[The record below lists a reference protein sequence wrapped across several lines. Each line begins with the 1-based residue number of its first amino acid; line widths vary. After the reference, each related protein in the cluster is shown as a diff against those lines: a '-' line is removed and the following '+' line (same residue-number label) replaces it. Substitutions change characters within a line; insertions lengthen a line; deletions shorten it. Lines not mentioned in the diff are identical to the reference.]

1 MQIGARAQEK
11 DKYTSSNQ
19 PSHRVQPTLDKI
31 ERTIIIL
38 GLLFFSG
45 VFGQIAPN
53 SVMSLIRYIVWFGPT
68 LLLCLRRRSTLQTAG
83 RNKLLWVLVALVF
96 LSFIWSDYLPFT
108 LADNREVLQ
117 TTTFGLYFAARFNL
131 KQQVRLVALAFAI
144 GCAMSFIAAIAMPTV
159 GIHGA
164 DHPGAWKGVYGYKN
178 NLGSM
183 MILAALTFVFV
194 PMRPVYRF
202 WKWIGVGA
210 SITLILLSTSKTSL
224 TMVFLLF
231 LILFL
236 YRKFRWR
243 GKVTVLFLDLG
254 ILLLGCVGTI
264 VFAYWVDIL
273 AGLGKDP
280 TLTGRTLI
288 WGVSLAR
295 LMDRPLLGYGRTA
308 FWAPGSPY
316 AAQAGHAVAPGGG
329 FIPPHAHNGFI
340 DLALDVGLIGFTLFV
355 IIFFK
360 TYSKSLQRAYAAINP
375 ENFWYLAFLLF
386 LFMNNIMESYL
397 LYKSNVYWVLFVTTV
412 LSV

>member
-1 MQIGARAQEK
+1 MQIGAKAQ
-11 DKYTSSNQ
+11 DKNQYTSSGQ
-19 PSHRVQPTLDKI
+19 SSHMPQPTLDKV
-31 ERTIIIL
+31 EKIIAVL

-45 VFGQIAPN
+45 IFAQIAPTGVI
-53 SVMSLIRYIVWFGPT
+53 SIVRYIVWLGPT
-68 LLLCLRRRSTLQTAG
+68 VLMIFRHRSTRKIAG
-83 RNKLLWVLVALVF
+83 RSKVLWALIAMIL
-96 LSFIWSDYLPFT
+96 LSFLWSDYLPST

-117 TTTFGLYFAARFNL
+117 MSTFGLYFAARFDL
-131 KQQVRLVALAFAI
+131 KQQLKLVALSFGI
-144 GCAMSFIAAIAMPTV
+144 GAVMSFVVALAIPEI

-183 MILAALTFVFV
+183 MILATLAFVFV
-194 PMRPVYRF
+194 PVRPIHRF
-202 WKWIGVGA
+202 LKWICLFM
-210 SITLILLSTSKTSL
+210 SIALILLSTSKTSL

-231 LILFL
+231 LTLFF
-236 YRKFRWR
+236 YRKYRWR

-280 TLTGRTLI
+280 TLTGRTLM
-288 WGVSLAR
+288 WGVTLTR

-316 AAQAGHAVAPGGG
+316 AVEAGRAVTEN
-329 FIPPHAHNGFI
+329 FVPPHAHNGFI
-340 DLALDVGLIGFTLFV
+340 DLALDVGLIGFALFAIV
-355 IIFFK
+355 FFK
-360 TYSKSLQRAYAAINP
+360 TYFKSLQKAYAAVHP
-375 ENFWYLAFLLF
+375 ENLWYIAFLLF

-397 LYKSNVYWVLFVTTV
+397 LYKSNIYWVLFVTTV

>member
-11 DKYTSSNQ
+11 DQCTSSDKSLYK
-19 PSHRVQPTLDKI
+19 PQPTLDKV
-31 ERTIIIL
+31 EKTIAVL

-45 VFGQIAPN
+45 IFNQLLLPPSAI
-53 SVMSLIRYIVWFGPT
+53 SLLRYLIWFGPT
-68 LLLCLRRRSTLQTAG
+68 ILICLRHRSTLQTAG
-83 RNKLLWVLVALVF
+83 RSKLLWVLVALVL
-96 LSFIWSDYLPFT
+96 LSFLWSDYLPFT

-117 TTTFGLYFAARFNL
+117 MTTFGLYFAARFDL
-131 KQQVRLVALAFAI
+131 KQQLRLIALAFGI
-144 GCAMSFIAAIAMPTV
+144 GTVMSFIIAITLPSI
-159 GIHGA
+159 GIHGE

-183 MILAALTFVFV
+183 MILATLAFAFV
-194 PMRPVYRF
+194 PIRSSYRF
-202 WKWIGVGA
+202 WKWIGLGL
-210 SITLILLSTSKTSL
+210 SIALILLSTSKTSL
-224 TMVFLLF
+224 VMIFLLF
-231 LILFL
+231 LILFF
-236 YRKFRWR
+236 YRKYRWR
-243 GKVTVLFLDLG
+243 GKVTVLILDLG
-254 ILLLGCVGTI
+254 ILLLGSVGTI
-264 VFAYWVDIL
+264 VFAFWVDIL

-280 TLTGRTLI
+280 TLTGRTLM
-288 WGVSLAR
+288 WGVTLVR

-316 AAQAGHAVAPGGG
+316 AIEAGRAVTEN
-329 FIPPHAHNGFI
+329 FVPPHAHNGFI

-360 TYSKSLQRAYAAINP
+360 TYFKSLQRAYAAVSP

-397 LYKSNVYWVLFVTTV
+397 LYKSNIYWVLFVTTV

>member
-1 MQIGARAQEK
+1 M
-11 DKYTSSNQ
+11 
-19 PSHRVQPTLDKI
+19 PQPTLDKV
-31 ERTIIIL
+31 EKIIAVL

-45 VFGQIAPN
+45 MFAQIAPT
-53 SVMSLIRYIVWFGPT
+53 SVVSIVRYIVWLGPT
-68 LLLCLRRRSTLQTAG
+68 VLMIFRHRSTRKIAC
-83 RNKLLWVLVALVF
+83 RSKLLWVLIGILL
-96 LSFIWSDYLPFT
+96 LSFLWSDYLPST

-117 TTTFGLYFAARFNL
+117 MSTFGLYFAARFDLRQQL
-131 KQQVRLVALAFAI
+131 KLIALSFAIGAVMSFIVALAVPEI
-144 GCAMSFIAAIAMPTV
+144 

-183 MILAALTFVFV
+183 MILATLAFVFV
-194 PMRPVYRF
+194 PVRPIHRF
-202 WKWIGVGA
+202 LKWICLFM
-210 SITLILLSTSKTSL
+210 SIALILLSTSKTSL

-231 LILFL
+231 LTLFF
-236 YRKFRWR
+236 YRKYRWR
-243 GKVTVLFLDLG
+243 GKVTVLFLDIG

-280 TLTGRTLI
+280 TLTGRTLM
-288 WGVSLAR
+288 WGVTLTR

-316 AAQAGHAVAPGGG
+316 AVEAGRAVTEN
-329 FIPPHAHNGFI
+329 FVPPHAHNGFI
-340 DLALDVGLIGFTLFV
+340 DLALDVGLIGFALFT

-360 TYSKSLQRAYAAINP
+360 TYFKSLQRAYAAVRP
-375 ENFWYLAFLLF
+375 ENLWYIAFLLF

-397 LYKSNVYWVLFVTTV
+397 LYKSNIYWVLFVTTV